1 MMGRALGAH
10 HITTMSL
17 IPVLLRKCIK
27 VSCIWIVVPHCSP
40 GVGEK
45 GTQLSGGQKQRVA
58 IARALIRNP
67 RILILDEA
75 TSALDAESEH
85 IVSASWNLHL
95 WIPRYG
101 DTDVSEPSLC
111 STLRFSRLWTPSYGS
126 TRCWWSLIGWARW
139 RRRTTSSWSTGAV
152 WPNKGP
158 TVSWWPPEGS
168 TTNWCR
174 GRSWASRRGRRSS
187 THPKTSV
194 GSPTEDGGGA
204 ERAAAAAPA
213 NQSST
218 LATEK
223 WSRVC
228 GDVIGLL
235 DAFKGL

>member
-1 MMGRALGAH
+1 MHQSVMHLNCCASLFPRCRREGHPAVRGAETKGGHRQSSHPQPPRSHPGRGH
-10 HITTMSL
+10 QRPWCRERTHC
-17 IPVLLRKCIK
+17 KCLVK
-27 VSCIWIVVPHCSP
+27 STFVNPEIWC
-40 GVGEK
+40 
-45 GTQLSGGQKQRVA
+45 A
-58 IARALIRNP
+58 
-67 RILILDEA
+67 
-75 TSALDAESEH
+75 
-85 IVSASWNLHL
+85 
-95 WIPRYG
+95 
-101 DTDVSEPSLC
+101 DVSEPSLC

-187 THPKTSV
+187 TRPKTSV

-204 ERAAAAAPA
+204 ERAAAAVPA